1 MRYALVNQSIVAA
14 AAIAVVPNSQVQL
27 NDPPRN
33 LTVQAVFTYGS
44 GGTSVDAYLQTSVDG
59 GATWLDIAQFHF
71 TTASAKALF
80 NLSSAT
86 PVTTQ
91 FAAPTDG
98 SMTANTAKDGL
109 LGPLFRVKLASV
121 GTYANTTLR
130 IDVSS
135 SDR

>member
-1 MRYALVNQSIVAA
+1 MTPRLVPAPVA
-14 AAIAVVPNSQVQL
+14 PNSQITL

-33 LTVQAVFTYGS
+33 LTAQAVFTYGS

-59 GATWLDIAQFHF
+59 GATWFDIANFHF

-80 NLSSAT
+80 NLSSQT

-91 FAAPTDG
+91 FTTPTDG
-98 SMTANTAKDGL
+98 SLTANTSKDGL
-109 LGPLFRVKLASV
+109 VGPLFRVKLMSV
-121 GTYANTTLR
+121 GTYAGGTTLR
-130 IDVSS
+130 IDVCS